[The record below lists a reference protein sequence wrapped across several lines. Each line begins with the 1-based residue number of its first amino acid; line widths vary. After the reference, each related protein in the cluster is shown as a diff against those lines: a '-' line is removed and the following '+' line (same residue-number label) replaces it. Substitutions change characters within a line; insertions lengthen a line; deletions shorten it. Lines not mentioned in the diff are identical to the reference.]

1 MKKIFFFNQKSFLD
15 QLGVC
20 ISKNNYEESLQ
31 KLKELCINSPFNTQA
46 FIQVFIRAWCE
57 KILNMLNN
65 DAFENARLRINSLY
79 MLIKHNSYLNKLINI
94 YFEKINKKEIF
105 SNLKDN
111 DKAIYLSMQSQY
123 FYQINKHDDAE
134 KCVQQCLDIIIKI
147 SKRKKNSIDFW
158 LLLQKSLKNVKNKK
172 KSEIFLKKILENYEN

>member
-1 MKKIFFFNQKSFLD
+1 MNKKFFFNQKSFLD

-20 ISKNNYEESLQ
+20 ISKDNYEESLQ

-105 SNLKDN
+105 SNLKDI

-134 KCVQQCLDIIIKI
+134 QSVQQCLDIIIKI

>member
-1 MKKIFFFNQKSFLD
+1 MNKKKVFNQKLFLD

-31 KLKELCINSPFNTQA
+31 KLRELCINSPFNTQA

-57 KILNMLNN
+57 KIINMLNN
-65 DAFENARLRINSLY
+65 NVFENASLRINSLY
-79 MLIKHNSYLNKLINI
+79 MLVKYNNYLNKLINI
-94 YFEKINKKEIF
+94 YFEKINKKEVF

-134 KCVQQCLDIIIKI
+134 KSVQQCFDIIIKL
-147 SKRKKNSIDFW
+147 SKRKKTSTDFW
-158 LLLQKSLKNVKNKK
+158 LLLQKSLKNVRKKK
-172 KSEIFLKKILENYEN
+172 KSEIFLTQILENYNK